1 MTRGM
6 ERLGEPF
13 GFSGDGEDG
22 RRARRIVR
30 ELAAKVL
37 PDEGLLDDVELMT
50 AEAVANAVLHG
61 SGLVTVTVE
70 TDGRAL
76 RVEVADDGPA
86 HAGPADAD
94 PHGRRRLDHGRGL
107 TVIDALAGEW
117 RLAQS
122 PGRTRL
128 WFTVAP

>member
-1 MTRGM
+1 M

-13 GFSGDGEDG
+13 GFGGDGEGG
-22 RRARRIVR
+22 RRARRTVR
-30 ELAAKVL
+30 ERAAKVVA
-37 PDEGLLDDVELMT
+37 DEGLLDDIELMT
-50 AEAVANAVLHG
+50 AEGIANAVLHG
-61 SGLVTVTVE
+61 SGLVTVTVA

-86 HAGPADAD
+86 HAGAD

-117 RLAQS
+117 GLDQV

-128 WFTVAP
+128 WFSLSLPG